1 MSGRRWL
8 EACCGER
15 SARGRHGQDRGAAG
29 RVLIRMQ
36 TSIALVAASL
46 LVGSVAAADP
56 TPRTPSKVG
65 KDPLVVELGTAI
77 GPFKLGM
84 PMEQVAAIDASL
96 KPAPGQRYSS
106 QRWIEVGYDAKDR
119 LSWISLHVNEYA
131 PGVVIEGKQLAKP
144 ITLEGLR
151 KAVPGCGA
159 PVRADGGSVAKCKGG
174 TEVGVVGPIN
184 LVVIALRAP

>member
-1 MSGRRWL
+1 
-8 EACCGER
+8 
-15 SARGRHGQDRGAAG
+15 
-29 RVLIRMQ
+29 MQ
-36 TSIALVAASL
+36 TPVALVVASL

-56 TPRTPSKVG
+56 KPAPRKTPSKVVVG

-84 PMEQVAAIDASL
+84 PMDQVAAIDASL
-96 KPAPGQRYSS
+96 KPVPGQRYSS

-131 PGVVIEGKQLAKP
+131 PGVVIEGKRLAKP
-144 ITLEGLR
+144 VTLEGLR
-151 KAVPGCGA
+151 KVVPGCGA